1 MHMSVKKVS
10 PSDLSLV
17 AARLEALPLDGGFLM
32 FLGVDPRF
40 SPVFDYLSDYRSDYR
55 SD

>member
-1 MHMSVKKVS
+1 MSVKKVS
-10 PSDLSLV
+10 ASDLSLV